1 MKILQVCKKFP
12 YPMRDGE
19 SIAITNLAKSLKRQ
33 GSEVHL
39 LAMNTSRHF
48 YQIEKSGLP
57 PDLDFYDAIQTVY
70 IDNRIRLLAALRNLL
85 STSSYHIE
93 RFVSEDFTEALKK
106 LLSNGDFD
114 VIQLETPY
122 LSPYIPT
129 IEKFSDAV
137 ICMRSHNVEFEIW
150 QRITKNTMSGPK
162 KWYLN
167 HLTQKLKQF
176 EIKQLQHYAILAAI
190 TQRDL
195 SKYQELGFQGE
206 GTVIPVGFD
215 PKEYHPDNQSF
226 KKNLTIGFI
235 GSLDWRPNLEGLYWF
250 LDNVWGLVHERF
262 PQLELHI
269 AGRNTPPKL
278 FKLKYPKVQIHGE
291 VASAKYFINQHSI
304 MLVPLLSGSGMRV
317 KILEGMALG
326 KVVLTTSIGLEGIQ
340 AKHQQDILLAN
351 SPQEFLDQID
361 YCLQINGKLE
371 ELGQNARKIVEEKYN
386 LELQAKQLLNLYDAH
401 IQNKAGKTP

>member
-215 PKEYHPDNQSF
+215 Q
-226 KKNLTIGFI
+226 IG
-235 GSLDWRPNLEGLYWF
+235 R
-250 LDNVWGLVHERF
+250 
-262 PQLELHI
+262 
-269 AGRNTPPKL
+269 
-278 FKLKYPKVQIHGE
+278 
-291 VASAKYFINQHSI
+291 
-304 MLVPLLSGSGMRV
+304 
-317 KILEGMALG
+317 
-326 KVVLTTSIGLEGIQ
+326 
-340 AKHQQDILLAN
+340 
-351 SPQEFLDQID
+351 
-361 YCLQINGKLE
+361 
-371 ELGQNARKIVEEKYN
+371 
-386 LELQAKQLLNLYDAH
+386 AH
-401 IQNKAGKTP
+401 V